1 MFINVGEEIMVDTRN
16 EVYLSRQGGSS
27 VRAPA
32 LCVCVCRICLHA
44 C

>member
-27 VRAPA
+27 VRAPHP
-32 LCVCVCRICLHA
+32 LCACRTRLRA